1 MIKDKDTFELNS
13 EVLHIL
19 LKDNSSGKNIIWAID
34 DYSYL
39 GDGYLSHQ
47 HIKEELITGD
57 KEYLIKS
64 RIFKTNDTQ
73 KLRSKEKAEV
83 FTPSWVC
90 NVQNNLVDNVWFGI
104 EGVFNIECGKEWT
117 ATTNHIIFPIGK
129 SWQDYVQDIRMEITC
144 GEAPY
149 LVSRYDT
156 CTGESIDIKN
166 RIGLLDRKLRV
177 VSENTTTKNE
187 WLYWAKIAIQSIYGF
202 EWQGDNLII
211 ARKNI
216 LYTFVEYYTDM
227 FGCCPDKECT
237 KEIAEIISWNIWQM
251 DGLKGVIPNSCGEK
265 EIISQNLLGE
275 EVIEIQNCKG
285 CEKNNIHN
293 HNGIYCKIKDW
304 KTGDVLKFVS
314 LMKK

>member
-1 MIKDKDTFELNS
+1 MIKNKDTFELDS

-34 DYSYL
+34 DYAYL

-64 RIFKTNDTQ
+64 RVLKTKEAQ
-73 KLRSKEKAEV
+73 KSRSKEKAEV

-104 EGVFNIECGKEWT
+104 EGVFNIECEKEWT
-117 ATTNHIIFPIGK
+117 ATTNHIQFSSGK
-129 SWQDYVQDIRMEITC
+129 SWQDYVQDVRMEITC

-187 WLYWAKIAIQSIYGF
+187 WLNWAKIAIQSIYGF

-227 FGCCPDKECT
+227 FGCYPDKEYI

-251 DGLKGVIPNSCGEK
+251 DGLKCVIPNSCGEK
-265 EIISQNLLGE
+265 EIISQNVLGE
-275 EVIEIQNCKG
+275 EVIEIQKCKG
-285 CEKNNIHN
+285 CEKNNMHN

-304 KTGDVLKFVS
+304 TTGEVLKFVS
-314 LMKK
+314 LLKK

>member
-1 MIKDKDTFELNS
+1 MIKEKDTFEFDNDI
-13 EVLHIL
+13 LHIL

-34 DYSYL
+34 DYAYL
-39 GDGYLSHQ
+39 GDGYQAHQ

-57 KEYLIKS
+57 KEHLIKS
-64 RIFKTNDTQ
+64 RIFKTQDEQ
-73 KLRSKEKAEV
+73 KSRSKEKAEV

-90 NVQNNLVDNVWFGI
+90 NEQNNLVDNEWFGKKC
-104 EGVFNIECGKEWT
+104 VFNIEGNKTWIT
-117 ATTNHIIFPIGK
+117 TTNNITFPINK
-129 SWQDYVQDIRMEITC
+129 NWKDYVQDIRMEITC

-149 LVSRYDT
+149 ITSRYDT

-166 RIGLLDRKLRV
+166 RIGLLDRKLRI
-177 VSENTTTKNE
+177 VSENTHTNEE
-187 WLYWAKIAIQSIYGF
+187 WLYWAKVAIQSIYGF

-216 LYTFVEYYTDM
+216 LYTFIEYYKDI
-227 FGCCPDKECT
+227 FVCYPDKEYI
-237 KEIAEIISWNIWQM
+237 KEISEIISWNIWQM
-251 DGLKGVIPNSCGEK
+251 DGIKGVIPNSCCEK
-265 EIISQNLLGE
+265 EIISENLLGE
-275 EVIEIQNCKG
+275 EVVEVQKCNG

-304 KTGDVLKFVS
+304 KTGEVLKFVS